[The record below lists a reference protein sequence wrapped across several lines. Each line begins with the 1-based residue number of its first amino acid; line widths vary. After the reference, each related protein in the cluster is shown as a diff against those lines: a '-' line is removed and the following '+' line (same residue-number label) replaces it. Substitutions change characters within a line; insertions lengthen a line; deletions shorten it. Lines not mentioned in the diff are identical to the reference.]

1 MARPKNK
8 SELEELSSKNYDKLT
23 ALLKNYPTEQLD
35 KEFPKQ
41 YMNRNIRDVL
51 GHLYHWHL
59 IFLEWYSVGMKGD
72 KPEMP
77 AKGYTWKMTPEL
89 NRAIQK
95 QYSNTDLDDIR
106 KRLNGSH
113 MKIQNIINKQ
123 TDEELF
129 EKKKYAWTGST
140 SLGQYLVSA
149 TSSHYDWAI
158 KLIKKCIN
166 G

>member
-1 MARPKNK
+1 MPRPKNK
-8 SELEELSSKNYDKLT
+8 SELEELSSGNFQKLT
-23 ALLKNYPTEQLD
+23 NLLKYYSKDQLN

-41 YMNRNIRDVL
+41 YMNRNVRDIL
-51 GHLYHWHL
+51 GHLHHWHL
-59 IFLEWYSVGMKGD
+59 MLLDWYSVGMNGK

-89 NRAIQK
+89 NKAIQK
-95 QYSNTDLDDIR
+95 QYTKTDLDDIY
-106 KRLNGSH
+106 KRLNASH
-113 MKIQNIINKQ
+113 KKIQNIINNH

-158 KLIKKCIN
+158 RLIKKCLD
-166 G
+166 